1 MSQNPVRTALSVLL
15 CTSALL
21 ASAGSVGAG
30 NSRLIV
36 RIYDT
41 SDGTADIR
49 ATAIRAAAGIVS
61 RAGVSAEWR
70 DCTND
75 SAEAHCQNVPGRRDL
90 IVRIMPE
97 VTPGSTFRRSG
108 LQLHTRSGEIRLPLG
123 IAVIDP
129 ITLAGEMAT
138 IFHEQVRTVARQSG
152 VDDAELLGRVVA
164 HEIGHLLLRAN
175 THSRNGLM
183 RGVWSIVELQ
193 QDQDADWVFAP
204 GDRLRLQ
211 DGAVA
216 FASAR

>member
-1 MSQNPVRTALSVLL
+1 MSLAPVRTAFAVLF

-21 ASAGSVGAG
+21 ATTGDVSAG
-30 NSRLIV
+30 NPRLIV

-49 ATAIRAAAGIVS
+49 AAAIRAASDIVS

-75 SAEAHCQNVPGRRDL
+75 SAEARCQNVPGRRDL

-97 VTPGSTFRRSG
+97 VTPGSTFRRSS
-108 LQLHTRSGEIRLPLG
+108 LQLHTKSGEIRLPLG

-152 VDDAELLGRVVA
+152 VDTAELLGRVVA
-164 HEIGHLLLRAN
+164 HEIGHLLLKAN

-183 RGVWSIVELQ
+183 RGMWSIAELRQ
-193 QDQDADWVFAP
+193 NHGNDWVFAP
-204 GDRLRLQ
+204 GDRRRLQ
-211 DGAVA
+211 GGAAA
-216 FASAR
+216 FAAAR